1 MENYH
6 HKISKDIIDKISK
19 EDIDRLLNIQEEYVF
34 CIPIEGEPYR
44 ISSLFRPNRPEPGI
58 VLSGIID
65 KLIKLELNKSSKDIL
80 RNMSNSREIC
90 NQIFTESLVEYN
102 KRVDDV
108 IKSVI
113 KVKENIP
120 LKYCQL
126 ADLNLNY
133 NIQDSKKGWYLQVLL
148 SCSLCDFNKR
158 SDHEKCLIYVEE
170 NAINHCKPNKATYIK
185 NYFTRPGGFPH
196 LFGDSIMIIPKSNF
210 IAGYSS
216 GDTEYR
222 VTRNDY
228 DTIYY

>member
-6 HKISKDIIDKISK
+6 HKVSKDIIDKISK
-19 EDIDRLLNIQEEYVF
+19 EDIDKLLNIQEEYVF

-44 ISSLFRPNRPEPGI
+44 IASLFRPNRPEPGI

-65 KLIKLELNKSSKDIL
+65 KLINLKSDREFARSHG
-80 RNMSNSREIC
+80 REIC
-90 NQIFTESLVEYN
+90 NQVFTESLVEYN

-133 NIQDSKKGWYLQVLL
+133 NIQDSKKGWYLQMIL
-148 SCSLCDFNKR
+148 SGSLCDFNKR
-158 SDHEKCLIYVEE
+158 WDHEKCLIYVEE
-170 NAINHCKPNKATYIK
+170 NAINHCKPNEATYIK
-185 NYFTRPGGFPH
+185 NYFTRPGGYPH
-196 LFGDSIMIIPKSNF
+196 LFGDIIMIIPKTYF

-216 GDTEYR
+216 VDSEYR
-222 VTRNDY
+222 VTINDY